1 MSAFECRI
9 DAGVATFVIDNPPQN
24 RLSFAVIRGFAEAVQ
39 KVHGHP
45 DVRVVVVR
53 AAGENF
59 CFGGDISNWLDLEPA
74 QMGENTGRALSIFN
88 AFEQLPV
95 PVITAVQGPVH
106 GGRLRVG
113 EKAAPTISSLQRA
126 WLWTLRAN
134 SGRRDPAGR
143 YPARR

>member
-53 AAGENF
+53 AITEAG
-59 CFGGDISNWLDLEPA
+59 
-74 QMGENTGRALSIFN
+74 
-88 AFEQLPV
+88 
-95 PVITAVQGPVH
+95 
-106 GGRLRVG
+106 
-113 EKAAPTISSLQRA
+113 
-126 WLWTLRAN
+126 
-134 SGRRDPAGR
+134 DPAAATR
-143 YPARR
+143 EFARRLAG